1 MACLAINTAG
11 IESDDDARAAIEA
24 EAAATGLPADDP
36 VRFGAEPL
44 AEAILRG
51 AQGKVKG
58 GQGDK
63 VIPIS

>member
-36 VRFGAEPL
+36 VRFGAGRL
-44 AEAILRG
+44 LDTILSHF
-51 AQGKVKG
+51 Q
-58 GQGDK
+58 
-63 VIPIS
+63 P